1 MEQSEHNKED
11 SDCSK
16 EDSEHMKED
25 SDCSKEDSDGNKEE
39 SEDSNNIEDF
49 ITRNKD
55 PIPKSIET
63 CLNTCK
69 FIINI
74 QNDFKERANKV
85 TTYHEYKLINHKH
98 AALSFLIIWMIC
110 MMKIFTNLN
119 LVGDLIKLTD
129 IIPFLFIMGIPTIII
144 EGQYTNL
151 VDIEHRLD
159 QVTNQANVSVD
170 NIKHLVNVL
179 EFCIKNID
187 IEKLNS
193 NEVNEVNETL
203 TNSNSYDSDFMKV
216 QVGDNVIK
224 A

>member
-1 MEQSEHNKED
+1 
-11 SDCSK
+11 
-16 EDSEHMKED
+16 
-25 SDCSKEDSDGNKEE
+25 
-39 SEDSNNIEDF
+39 
-49 ITRNKD
+49 
-55 PIPKSIET
+55 
-63 CLNTCK
+63 
-69 FIINI
+69 
-74 QNDFKERANKV
+74 
-85 TTYHEYKLINHKH
+85 
-98 AALSFLIIWMIC
+98 